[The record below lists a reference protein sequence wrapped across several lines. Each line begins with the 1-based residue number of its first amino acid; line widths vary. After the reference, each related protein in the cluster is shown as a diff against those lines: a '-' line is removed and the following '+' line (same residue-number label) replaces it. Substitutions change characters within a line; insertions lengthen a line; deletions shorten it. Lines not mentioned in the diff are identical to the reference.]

1 MKESLIVSKCEIKK
15 YFFIQDDVPHVCG
28 GVEGNGDSSSG
39 SNRCWRLNGQT
50 GYWSHAGR

>member
-1 MKESLIVSKCEIKK
+1 MKGSLIVSKCEIKK